1 MNRQLLPTLRLS
13 LEMTDVLAR
22 IEQSGIKIKSDT
34 LEEIKQE
41 YEQELEQ
48 TQRRL
53 DEIIRSVMG
62 DTPINLN
69 SADDRTVLFYS
80 RHVKSKTNWCRIFN
94 MVKNYVVQLVKK
106 SNVLECQTTFAKTVR
121 DNTVIKERQE
131 DTDALIVL
139 VSRYS
144 PNRKDGTQGKA
155 VRICRQCNGAG
166 VSYRK

>member
-22 IEQSGIKIKSDT
+22 IEQSGIKINPDT

-53 DEIIRSVMG
+53 DEIVHSVMG

-94 MVKNYVVQLVKK
+94 IGQELRGATRKEKQRVRMSK
-106 SNVLECQTTFAKTVR
+106 TAFAKTVR
-121 DNTVIKERQE
+121 DNTVIKKIGR
-131 DTDALIVL
+131 AHV
-139 VSRYS
+139 
-144 PNRKDGTQGKA
+144 
-155 VRICRQCNGAG
+155 
-166 VSYRK
+166 

>member
-22 IEQSGIKIKSDT
+22 IEQSGIKINPDT

-53 DEIIRSVMG
+53 DEIVHSVMG

-69 SADDRTVLFYS
+69 QVCQAWHMNLSHCIYDT
-80 RHVKSKTNWCRIFN
+80 
-94 MVKNYVVQLVKK
+94 QLY
-106 SNVLECQTTFAKTVR
+106 E
-121 DNTVIKERQE
+121 
-131 DTDALIVL
+131 LI
-139 VSRYS
+139 
-144 PNRKDGTQGKA
+144 
-155 VRICRQCNGAG
+155 
-166 VSYRK
+166 